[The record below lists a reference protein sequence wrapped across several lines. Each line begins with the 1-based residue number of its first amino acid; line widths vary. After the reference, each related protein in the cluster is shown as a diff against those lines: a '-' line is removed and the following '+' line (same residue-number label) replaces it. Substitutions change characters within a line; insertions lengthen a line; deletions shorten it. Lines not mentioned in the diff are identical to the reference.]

1 MGEETNISTMIV
13 SRINYLKDYI
23 LNFGKQLSVEIK
35 DTTLKMAKPEIDKEA
50 QEYSKKKL
58 KSFFS
63 SLLVIFLPII
73 ILISLIYCIGILI
86 KGGSDQAASG
96 KKKSMATMSLSLTN
110 IFKILIFLSPF
121 IIVNYILFFSI
132 ASNNAIKG
140 IIFLCGVFILL
151 IINYILKRI
160 FSVYQD
166 KYLASKYCNILP
178 KPFTIA
184 GPDGIYTT
192 PSTNVTLITFIIT
205 YIFYSMFEKKN
216 KYNMNYPIIIFFLSL
231 LFIIS
236 ITEVFQGCVSKLS
249 VYVGVLVGLIYGI
262 IFKLMVKQA
271 NVKGKDLDDI
281 LHLNIDDDICR
292 SKFRKSQKYKCVVK
306 HT

>member
-1 MGEETNISTMIV
+1 MEEETNISSMIV
-13 SRINYLKDYI
+13 SRFNDLKDGI
-23 LNFGKQLSVEIK
+23 LNFGKQFSVEIK
-35 DTTLKMAKPEIDKEA
+35 DTTLKMANPEIDENA
-50 QEYSKKKL
+50 QEESKKRL
-58 KSFFS
+58 ESFLS

-86 KGGSDQAASG
+86 KGGSGQVPSG
-96 KKKSMATMSLSLTN
+96 KNKSMATMSLSLTN

-132 ASNNAIKG
+132 ASNNAVKG

-151 IINYILKRI
+151 IINYILKRV

-216 KYNMNYPIIIFFLSL
+216 KYNMNYPVIIFFLSL

-249 VYVGVLVGLIYGI
+249 VYVGVLVGFIYGL

-271 NVKGKDLDDI
+271 DVTGKDLDDI
-281 LHLNIDDDICR
+281 LHLNIEDDICR

-306 HT
+306 HR

>member
-1 MGEETNISTMIV
+1 MEEETNISSMIV
-13 SRINYLKDYI
+13 SRFNDLKDGI
-23 LNFGKQLSVEIK
+23 LNFGKQFSVEIK
-35 DTTLKMAKPEIDKEA
+35 DTTLKMANPEINKKA
-50 QEYSKKKL
+50 QEDSKKRL
-58 KSFFS
+58 ESLLS

-86 KGGSDQAASG
+86 KGGSDKPPSG
-96 KKKSMATMSLSLTN
+96 KNKSMATMSLSLTN

-140 IIFLCGVFILL
+140 MIFLCGVFILL
-151 IINYILKRI
+151 IINYILKRV

-216 KYNMNYPIIIFFLSL
+216 KYNMNYPVIIFFLSL

-249 VYVGVLVGLIYGI
+249 VYVGVLVGFIYGL
-262 IFKLMVKQA
+262 IFKLMVKRA

-281 LHLNIDDDICR
+281 LHLNIEDDICR

-306 HT
+306 HR